1 METVSKTRE
10 KEDPRSNGNW
20 NKETDE
26 FHHQR
31 SIGPT
36 LTIIRPMEREID
48 RSHEQPEQAISRP
61 FCSLEIAVSSL
72 LSPTIWTTSKRS
84 PRRTTVGRSISRY
97 VRIKPCTTVERWAPV
112 ILADAV
118 SRPRRD
124 KSSAGSGGV
133 VAQKPGRREKSI
145 PPRRA
150 PLRDAFGTRA
160 NACVRVFARDSR
172 RAERAENESRLRV
185 SSRIWK
191 SHVGEMWNE
200 LCRVE

>member
-1 METVSKTRE
+1 MIGRTSNQNKQFPVLSARWKSPFLRFYRRRFGRRRN
-10 KEDPRSNGNW
+10 DPR
-20 NKETDE
+20 DE
-26 FHHQR
+26 R
-31 SIGPT
+31 LLVGPFRVT
-36 LTIIRPMEREID
+36 YVLNRA
-48 RSHEQPEQAISRP
+48 QPWRD
-61 FCSLEIAVSSL
+61 V
-72 LSPTIWTTSKRS
+72 T
-84 PRRTTVGRSISRY
+84 
-97 VRIKPCTTVERWAPV
+97 PV